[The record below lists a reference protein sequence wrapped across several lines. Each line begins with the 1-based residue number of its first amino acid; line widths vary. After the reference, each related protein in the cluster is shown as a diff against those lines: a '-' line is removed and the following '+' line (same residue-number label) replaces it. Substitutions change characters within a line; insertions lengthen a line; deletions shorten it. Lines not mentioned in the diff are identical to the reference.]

1 MGRVFERPGEGHQ
14 FNQHYLDC
22 MFPLQPAPT
31 SSPTS
36 PQKLKQNFVTK
47 VKSWMSENKE
57 KGGVG
62 GSGFIGAK
70 EEGNPFMDSILTLG
84 HEGDEQSDER
94 EGVEISYLGAHGE
107 PLGKGEKAV
116 LVRDMTPISPKT
128 MRKFRGEFDVR
139 GGGGFTTKVNG
150 ESNGANGVKETNGTG
165 NGVKNGVMEQDG
177 VVIERTEEDVGYGD
191 VGDVEEIKEEQKM
204 EFKVKDLSR
213 LWMYVNGK
221 SPKVDEIDVGLAR
234 MATI

>member
-1 MGRVFERPGEGHQ
+1 
-14 FNQHYLDC
+14 
-22 MFPLQPAPT
+22 
-31 SSPTS
+31 
-36 PQKLKQNFVTK
+36 
-47 VKSWMSENKE
+47 MSENKE

>member
-1 MGRVFERPGEGHQ
+1 
-14 FNQHYLDC
+14 
-22 MFPLQPAPT
+22 
-31 SSPTS
+31 
-36 PQKLKQNFVTK
+36 
-47 VKSWMSENKE
+47 MSEKDE

-70 EEGNPFMDSILTLG
+70 VEGNAFMESTLTLG

-107 PLGKGEKAV
+107 PLGKGEKEV

-139 GGGGFTTKVNG
+139 GGAGFTTKVNG
-150 ESNGANGVKETNGTG
+150 ESSVNGVKETNGTG
-165 NGVKNGVMEQDG
+165 NGVKNGVKERDE

-191 VGDVEEIKEEQKM
+191 VGDVEEIKEEKKM
-204 EFKVKDLSR
+204 KFQVKELSR
-213 LWMYVNGK
+213 LWLYVNGK
-221 SPKVDEIDVGLAR
+221 SPKADEVDAGIAR